1 MNKTATLGLGTQQK
15 DKTLREF
22 VKETVER
29 YLDSLGGSMPANL
42 YQLVLEEVELPLLES
57 TMQYTKQNQV
67 RSAKALGIARG
78 TLRTKLKKYGMLDSK
93 SRD

>member
-22 VKETVER
+22 VKDTVER
-29 YLDSLGGSMPANL
+29 YLDSLGGSMPANV

-57 TMQYTKQNQV
+57 VMNYTKQNQV